1 MIPSRREVLLAIA
14 ASAAL
19 VSLAYLTP
27 PSIFESEDYVKLH
40 SLNREF
46 LVQAVRA
53 GHLPLW
59 NPHVGL
65 GRPFLADIETG
76 AFYPPNL
83 LYFVLEPHVCLALLL
98 TAHVALCLLSS
109 SALARYLG
117 LLPMA
122 GWLIGVGF
130 AGSGVL
136 FTILH
141 SGQVPYGQAATWL
154 PLLFLLAARLQEEFG
169 ARRLA
174 ALALALAL
182 QLLCGHPQM
191 AWLSWFGL
199 AVFQFGRGWGGGMAT
214 SLRRVGFGLGAL
226 ALAVAWGLAVAAV
239 QLLPFLELAANGNRS
254 HPTLASAIV
263 GSIPWEQWGSLFLP
277 ALPETRLPLGTDSYL
292 GPLLT
297 LAGLTG
303 LARFDDRNLR
313 GLALLAIV
321 AGLLTV
327 GERTPLFGLGYAMV
341 PGLAAFRFP
350 GRFAV
355 LVILALLVGAGS
367 FLSKPSGRAARVIL
381 PLAALLLI
389 TVTFRWHAGLPGPRR
404 TTLLLVCLLALA
416 GTSAVILLKWHPR
429 SGPEPPFPSWS
440 LPTLLLIVVVGDL
453 AFATL
458 RQIPFRGGQP
468 SFPAEKVVADTLRG
482 AGLMMP
488 GAPPPRISVP
498 FPLIRDNSGMRYGF
512 GNFSGYVALTL
523 GHVWSYLHESLGLTP
538 SLEANTFPSPDIF
551 GFGPFPYHTM
561 NVVLGFDPATGRLVL
576 NPDPDPRV
584 YLVHAVEVEANTEA
598 ATARPGTP
606 DDPHHTTILTADPG
620 VSFDPRPPGSADAAT
635 IVRFGPSRI
644 EIGTTTAKAAL
655 LVVAEAWYPGWH
667 AFVNGREVP
676 CLRANAWMRAV
687 VVPAGSTDVVLVF
700 RSTYLALGAWITA
713 ASLLLAGAVL
723 ARPRGSARAAERA

>member
-1 MIPSRREVLLAIA
+1 MSAARARFLAIA
-14 ASAAL
+14 ASAAF

-40 SLNREF
+40 SLNREY
-46 LVQAVRA
+46 LVQALWA

-59 NPHVGL
+59 NPYVGL
-65 GRPFLADIETG
+65 GRPFLADIETA

-83 LYFVLEPHVCLALLL
+83 LYCVLEPHLCLALLL

-109 SALARYLG
+109 AALARHLG
-117 LLPMA
+117 LLPIA
-122 GWLIGVGF
+122 GWLIGIGF
-130 AGSGVL
+130 VGSGVV
-136 FTILH
+136 FAILH
-141 SGQVPYGQAATWL
+141 SGQVPYGQAALWL
-154 PLLFLLAARLQEEFG
+154 PLLFLLAARLQDGFG

-199 AVFQFGRGWGGGMAT
+199 AVFLFGRGWGDGVTT
-214 SLRRVGFGLGAL
+214 SLRRVGIGLGAL
-226 ALAVAWGLAVAAV
+226 ALALAWGLAVAAV

-277 ALPETRLPLGTDSYL
+277 ALPDTRLPLGTDSYL

-297 LAGLTG
+297 LAGLAG

-321 AGLLTV
+321 AGLLTL
-327 GERTPLFGLGYAMV
+327 GERTPLFGLGYAVV
-341 PGLAAFRFP
+341 PGFAAFRFP

-355 LVILALLVGAGS
+355 LVVLALLVGAGW
-367 FLSKPSGRAARVIL
+367 FLSRAPGRTARVIL
-381 PLAALLLI
+381 PLAVLLLLI
-389 TVTFRWHAGLPGPRR
+389 GTFWWHATLPGPLR
-404 TTLLLVCLLALA
+404 TTPLLVSVLALA
-416 GTSAVILLKWHPR
+416 GASAAILLSWHPR
-429 SGPEPPFPSWS
+429 SGPERLFPSWS

-453 AFATL
+453 AIASMRHL
-458 RQIPFRGGQP
+458 PFRGGLP
-468 SFPAEKVVADTLRG
+468 SFPAEKAVAETLRG
-482 AGLMMP
+482 AGLLTP
-488 GAPPPRISVP
+488 DAPPPRISVP

-523 GHVWSYLHESLGLTP
+523 GTVWSYLHESLGLTP

-561 NVVLGFDPATGRLVL
+561 NIVLGFVPATGRLVL
-576 NPDPDPRV
+576 NPDPDPRA
-584 YLVHAVEVEANTEA
+584 YLVHAVEVVADTEA
-598 ATARPGTP
+598 AIARLRALDDAHRTA
-606 DDPHHTTILTADPG
+606 ILTADPG
-620 VSFDPRPPGSADAAT
+620 ASLHPLPPGSAERAT
-635 IVRFGPSRI
+635 IVRFGPSHV
-644 EIGTTTAKAAL
+644 EIGTHASNAAL

-667 AFVNGREVP
+667 AFVNGREVS

-687 VVPAGSTDVVLVF
+687 VVPPGPAEVVLVF
-700 RSTYLALGAWITA
+700 RSTYLALGAWISS
-713 ASLLLAGAVL
+713 ASVLLAVAAL
-723 ARPRGSARAAERA
+723 ARPLRSARATERA